1 MNKSVLVV
9 ALALCSALG
18 YAQEVVP
25 ATAPPIM
32 AQKFTDTENCQL
44 SSLEL
49 QHQVAV
55 LQSQLAQSNEAN
67 LELRTEMLKA
77 NIQQQHPGFQAF
89 QDRTGAVSL
98 QPVPS
103 APKKADKLPTAP
115 TVPPLP
121 KMPPPPVKK

>member
-1 MNKSVLVV
+1 VNKSVLVV
-9 ALALCSALG
+9 ALALGSALG

-25 ATAPPIM
+25 ATAPPV
-32 AQKFTDTENCQL
+32 APKFTDTENCQL

-55 LQSQLAQSNEAN
+55 LQSQLAQSNETN
-67 LELRTEMLKA
+67 LELRTEILKA

-98 QPVPS
+98 QPIPS
-103 APKKADKLPTAP
+103 ARNKVEKLSPPTP
-115 TVPPLP
+115 NPSGQKLS
-121 KMPPPPVKK
+121 PPPVKK